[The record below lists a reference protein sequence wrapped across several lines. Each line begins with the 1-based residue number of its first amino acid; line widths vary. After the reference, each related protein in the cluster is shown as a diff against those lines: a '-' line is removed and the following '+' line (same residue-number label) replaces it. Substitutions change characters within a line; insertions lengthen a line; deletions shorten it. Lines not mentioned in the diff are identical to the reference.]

1 MAVEFRYANPSEYP
15 QLAKCLNDYWAV
27 NHIYVRNEPLFQ
39 WTFNRRDVWE
49 HDSLSFSVAEDKG
62 EMVGILGGI
71 PFWFNNRGQRSK
83 GVWIANYV
91 IRPDYRKG
99 TFALQLLSQFRK
111 PEFDPMIAFGINPA
125 TVSIY
130 KVLRGEV
137 LPDIPRHFMVLP
149 GAAGRLNNLMSIA
162 YPGESGDEHAGIV
175 KPFEMTSLPKVVSG
189 YGHELPADWDATRW
203 QVLAAETVGVARD
216 SAYLRWRYQQHPL
229 FQYRFLTVGEG
240 RGCGLAV
247 WRLETIRKATETGRE
262 DVDKIGRLVEF
273 LPVSTENAK
282 QLFSAFVAELE
293 ASGAVGAD
301 YYGYHGQTGAW
312 LDELGFQRA
321 LSQPGGVKL
330 PSRFQP
336 LDGKGGGIMS
346 AMFITQPAP
355 RCDAKADCAWYW
367 TKSDSDQDR
376 PN

>member
-1 MAVEFRYANPSEYP
+1 MPVEFRYANPNEYP
-15 QLAKCLNDYWAV
+15 QLAQCLNDYWAA
-27 NHIYVRNEPLFQ
+27 NHIYCRSEPLFRWSFQ
-39 WTFNRRDVWE
+39 RTDVWE
-49 HDSLSFSVAEDKG
+49 REQLSFAVAEDKG

-111 PEFDPMIAFGINPA
+111 PEFDPVIAFGINPA

-137 LPDIPRHFMVLP
+137 LPDIPRHFLLLP
-149 GAAGRLNNLMSIA
+149 GAAARLENLMSIA
-162 YPGESGDEHAGIV
+162 YPEESAAANAAIV
-175 KPFEMTSLPKVVSG
+175 KPFEMSSLPKAPVSLVR
-189 YGHELPADWDATRW
+189 ELPSDWD
-203 QVLAAETVGVARD
+203 ETSWKPLSLETIGVARD
-216 SAYLRWRYQQHPL
+216 SAYLNWRYRQHPL
-229 FQYRFLTVGEG
+229 FEYRFIAIPEG
-240 RGCGLAV
+240 GRQGLAV
-247 WRLETIRKATETGRE
+247 WRLETIRRATDAGRV

-273 LPVSTENAK
+273 MPVSEANAK
-282 QLFSAFVAELE
+282 ELFAGFVSELE
-293 ASGAVGAD
+293 AAGALGAD
-301 YYGYHGQTGAW
+301 YYGYHGQIGAW
-312 LDELGFQRA
+312 LDGLGFQRA
-321 LSQPGGVKL
+321 LSQPGGGKL

-336 LDGKGGGIMS
+336 IDGKGGGIMS
-346 AMFITQPAP
+346 AMFIAQQAP
-355 RCDAKADCAWYW
+355 PCHATADCAWYW